1 MQYHYISACPATAL
15 QREQATMNCIQCSHS
30 TLFDFH
36 HCPKCGWKPSSQDR
50 SLSPSDQRPTSS
62 LASAPEAAQPTDNA
76 ARTRESS
83 AHLSAKQRRDLERSL
98 VPMTDNSVPWVV
110 VGVVLLVL
118 EMALLMSLGRPAGFL
133 WILGIWAIIKGTRSR
148 VD

>member
-1 MQYHYISACPATAL
+1 
-15 QREQATMNCIQCSHS
+15 
-30 TLFDFH
+30 
-36 HCPKCGWKPSSQDR
+36 
-50 SLSPSDQRPTSS
+50 
-62 LASAPEAAQPTDNA
+62 
-76 ARTRESS
+76 
-83 AHLSAKQRRDLERSL
+83 
-98 VPMTDNSVPWVV
+98 MTDNSVPWVV